1 MSELR
6 TFPPGVE
13 KVWIT
18 VDRRAFS
25 VVTKVFKV
33 GFIKRERGFGDEC

>member
-6 TFPPGVE
+6 TLPPVVE

-18 VDRRAFS
+18 VDRGVFS
-25 VVTKVFKV
+25 VVIKVFKV
-33 GFIKRERGFGDEC
+33 GFIKKEKGVGYES